1 MNEEINMT
9 TKTRFPVQ
17 QMQCAMRRTRTE
29 IKEGSKIM
37 TVPSNSRRMALAPSK
52 RRLGLFALLIA
63 MSAPIPEKNVMA
75 EDMSFAE
82 AQAITADFQQW
93 MIGSNVSG
101 FVLTKSSFD
110 GPVDRSYNLKGLKLR
125 KFLQW
130 EDQTFGINLG
140 WTDNASAETSRKVS
154 RWFFARHPS
163 NRETGPIVYGE
174 TIAIGYGVSPSFVKY
189 AHRDIGVNLK
199 FVGEPAFEWKI
210 LGGQPGQAVRTGR
223 DWVILYNIT
232 EGQPLIY
239 FKRDAGGHLGWPDS
253 ISWRERAE
261 GWLRN
266 QVNKAGENAGKAAM
280 AALGG
285 G

>member
-1 MNEEINMT
+1 MI
-9 TKTRFPVQ
+9 TKSRFPVQ
-17 QMQCAMRRTRTE
+17 QIQFR
-29 IKEGSKIM
+29 
-37 TVPSNSRRMALAPSK
+37 LAPSK

-63 MSAPIPEKNVMA
+63 MSALIPEKGVTA
-75 EDMSFAE
+75 QDMSFAE

-101 FVLTKSSFD
+101 FVLTKSSFN
-110 GPVDRSYNLKGLKLR
+110 GPADRSYNLKGLKLK
-125 KFLQW
+125 KFLQH
-130 EDQTFGINLG
+130 EDQTFGMNLG
-140 WTDNASAETSRKVS
+140 WTDNASAETSQKVS

-189 AHRDIGVNLK
+189 ANREFGVNLK
-199 FVGEPAFEWKI
+199 FVDQPAYDWKI

-239 FKRDAGGHLGWPDS
+239 FKRDVGAHLGWPDS
-253 ISWRERAE
+253 ITWRDKAE
-261 GWLRN
+261 KWLRN
-266 QVNKAGENAGKAAM
+266 QLNKAGEYAAKAAV